1 MEMETRREGNGIDRF
16 STVAEDPQRDRAQGC
31 TVILAFSIMRKLCG
45 SIDLVTRSRDHRLS
59 ITRHVARGIET
70 EVIDGSDAAFPIS
83 TSDHFTT
90 LPQPKLKYREIDAYK
105 GAQESPMFQRGI
117 KIFN

>member
-1 MEMETRREGNGIDRF
+1 MEMETRGEGNGIDRF
-16 STVAEDPQRDRAQGC
+16 STVTKDPQRDRAQGC

-59 ITRHVARGIET
+59 IKRHVARGIET

-83 TSDHFTT
+83 SSDHFTT
-90 LPQPKLKYREIDAYK
+90 LP
-105 GAQESPMFQRGI
+105 
-117 KIFN
+117 